1 MIKNILLK
9 RKIQKQLKDCNYSMV
24 VDIIKKQFNGAV
36 IKDDLINIFDKFI
49 ANPCFDTAF
58 ELIKYDSNFF
68 YYFELAKDGGFT
80 ETLYN
85 QGKLK

>member
-36 IKDDLINIFDKFI
+36 IKDD
-49 ANPCFDTAF
+49 
-58 ELIKYDSNFF
+58 SNFF